1 MAMNDDDAPLH
12 PMATDR
18 LLITLAISMAIA
30 SAILVVWLVALG
42 LTMLLGVDV
51 PFLVVL
57 GGILLLICILALS

>member
-1 MAMNDDDAPLH
+1 MSDDGPLH
-12 PMATDR
+12 PMATER
-18 LLITLAISMAIA
+18 LIITLAIAMAIA